1 MKPRVRFA
9 PSPTGYLHIGGAR
22 TALFNWL
29 YARHT
34 GGTFILR
41 IEDTDAARNSQ
52 EAVDVILNGLRWLG
66 LDWDEG
72 PLTGDATGPGKG
84 GFGPYFQSQRKE
96 NYQRRVEAL
105 LSRGLAYEHEGA
117 VKFKMQREPVVIQDL
132 VVGEVVRKLTDREE
146 EDPDFVIQRSDGQP
160 VFHLVNVIDDLEMDV
175 THVIRGEDHL
185 SNTAK
190 HIALFQAFGVKPPHY
205 AHIPLILN
213 GDGSKM
219 SKRDKGASLTTYLDE
234 GFLPEA
240 VVNYLC
246 LLGWSPKD
254 NREKLSRDEVVERF
268 DLPQILRHNA
278 RFDYEKLLWL
288 QGEYARELGDDRFY
302 ELAVHAFAKAGV
314 NTNALPLPYVKAA
327 LDTCKGKFKL
337 FSELPAYAGFYFTD
351 KIEYDAEA
359 AKKDF
364 VPENKP
370 RLEKLRDAFAA
381 APAFNAG
388 ALEAALKETAKTL
401 GVKAGVLVHPCRLA
415 VTGKTSGPSLYH
427 LLEVLGKE
435 KVMQRIELGQINLEL
450 SFTYDSGAVKNIFI
464 SEKDKSSLEKLEQ
477 LREAFAEL
485 KGSNAALLERTLKNT
500 AATINIGDDELEQ
513 ICRLAVTGNI
523 EGPNLYLLLEVLSK
537 KKVLERI
544 ETVLNDLAA
553 YYGITLK
560 GKTTQQVSELRDA
573 DFDQP
578 K

>member
-34 GGTFILR
+34 GGTFVLR

-84 GFGPYFQSQRKE
+84 DRGPYFQSQRRE

-117 VKFKMQREPVVIQDL
+117 IKFKMTREPVLIPDL
-132 VVGEVVRKLTDREE
+132 VVGDVLRKLTDREE
-146 EDPDFVIQRSDGQP
+146 IDPDFVIVRSDGQP
-160 VFHLVNVIDDLEMDV
+160 VFHFVNVVDDLEMGI

-190 HIALFQAFGVKPPHY
+190 HIALFKAFGVPPPHY

-213 GDGSKM
+213 ADGSKM
-219 SKRDKGASLTTYLDE
+219 SKRDRGASLTNYLDE

-240 VVNYLC
+240 VNNYLC

-254 NREKLSRDEVVERF
+254 NTEKLSLAEVAERF

-278 RFDYEKLLWL
+278 KFDFEKLVWL
-288 QGEYARELGDDRFY
+288 QGEYCRELPADRFY
-302 ELAVHAFAKAGV
+302 EMSVHTFAKAGID
-314 NTNALPLPYVKAA
+314 TNKFDVAYVKAA
-327 LDTCKGKFKL
+327 LDTCKGKIKT
-337 FSELPAYAGFYFTD
+337 FSELPAYGGFYFRD
-351 KIEYDAEA
+351 EIVYDAEG
-359 AKKDF
+359 AKKSF
-364 VPENKP
+364 VAENKP
-370 RLEKLRDAFAA
+370 RLEKLRDAFAKTD
-381 APAFNAG
+381 PFNATT
-388 ALEAALKETAKTL
+388 LEAALKATATDL
-401 GVKAGVLVHPCRLA
+401 GVKVGILIHPTRLA
-415 VTGKTSGPSLYH
+415 TTGNPHGPSLYH

-435 KVMQRIELGQINLEL
+435 KVM
-450 SFTYDSGAVKNIFI
+450 
-464 SEKDKSSLEKLEQ
+464 
-477 LREAFAEL
+477 
-485 KGSNAALLERTLKNT
+485 
-500 AATINIGDDELEQ
+500 
-513 ICRLAVTGNI
+513 
-523 EGPNLYLLLEVLSK
+523 
-537 KKVLERI
+537 ERI
-544 ETVLNDLAA
+544 EKAMAHFV
-553 YYGITLK
+553 
-560 GKTTQQVSELRDA
+560 
-573 DFDQP
+573 
-578 K
+578 